1 MKRVI
6 HRTLIVR
13 RFNDIRETQE
23 VRPKTRKTQEKQF
36 QEEDFLPKSLSQ
48 KLLKQVQE
56 QQAEIDNESTKVEK
70 KERQNFP
77 LMETPEESE
86 DDGEQEHDV
95 YETEAVDIDPS
106 DEAALEL
113 FMGGGRQTL
122 DLGALIMQKIREKE
136 MQANTPDEV
145 LKSTLEPKVIA
156 VYSQIANILKT
167 YRSGRL
173 PKAIK
178 ILPLLSNWEE
188 IIYLTRP
195 DSWSPAAVRQLTRIF
210 ASNFNEKMAQKYY
223 YMVLLPQLREDI
235 KQNKKLNWHIYMAL
249 KKALY
254 KPAAFYKGILIPLCE
269 ARDCSLRE
277 AIIVGS
283 VIKKVSVPALQS
295 SVALMKIAAMP
306 YSGANSLFIRVLI
319 DKKYALPFRVIDALV
334 EHFLKF
340 KTETRVLPVIWHQSL
355 LSFAQR
361 YKQEITKDQK
371 KGLKLLL
378 REKNHPQITPEIRR
392 ELFSTKCRGEETASM
407 DVEKEDTDPSV

>member
-1 MKRVI
+1 M
-6 HRTLIVR
+6 T
-13 RFNDIRETQE
+13 
-23 VRPKTRKTQEKQF
+23 
-36 QEEDFLPKSLSQ
+36 S
-48 KLLKQVQE
+48 
-56 QQAEIDNESTKVEK
+56 A
-70 KERQNFP
+70 
-77 LMETPEESE
+77 
-86 DDGEQEHDV
+86 
-95 YETEAVDIDPS
+95 
-106 DEAALEL
+106 EAALEM
-113 FMGGGRQTL
+113 FMGGGRKTL

-136 MQANTPDEV
+136 MQIGSTPDDI

-156 VYSQIANILKT
+156 VYSQIGNILKT

-188 IIYLTRP
+188 IIYLTHP
-195 DSWSPAAVRQLTRIF
+195 DSWSPAAVRQVTRIF

-223 YMVLLPQLREDI
+223 YMVLLPQLRQDI

-269 ARDCSLRE
+269 SCDCSLRE

-283 VIKKVSVPALQS
+283 VIRKVSVPALQS

-319 DKKYALPFRVIDALV
+319 DKKYALPLRVIDALV
-334 EHFLKF
+334 EHFIKF
-340 KTETRVLPVIWHQSL
+340 KSETRLLPVIWHQSL

-361 YKQEITKDQK
+361 YKQEITADQK
-371 KGLKLLL
+371 KALKLLL
-378 REKNHPQITPEIRR
+378 REKNHAQITPEIRR
-392 ELFSTKCRGEETASM
+392 ELFSTKCRGEETVSM
-407 DVEKEDTDPSV
+407 DVEKEDTGPSV